1 MVKSNKYI
9 LIKKCIP
16 LIMNEGAPRRGY
28 NDKITKYF
36 LGRLTAVSRV
46 IVIYPPTQF
55 FAEILLTNPFQA
67 EI

>member
-1 MVKSNKYI
+1 
-9 LIKKCIP
+9 
-16 LIMNEGAPRRGY
+16 MNDGAPRRGY
-28 NDKITKYF
+28 NDIITKYF

-55 FAEILLTNPFQA
+55 FAEILLTKPFQA